1 MYSISLLI
9 AAGCMVFLYGSQHPV
24 NVAFRAGLQS
34 MPIEE
39 LKRST
44 VMRVAARIRLVLGMA
59 IMITV
64 TIAGYRVP
72 VEIGQVITSAQEQQ
86 AQLQGKRLKN
96 RLEAEKRHVE
106 SMIDT
111 FGGTEGYL
119 TYLQSVRSVN

>member
-34 MPIEE
+34 VPIEE

-96 RLEAEKRHVE
+96 RLAAEKRHVE

-119 TYLQSVRSVN
+119 AYLQSVRSVN